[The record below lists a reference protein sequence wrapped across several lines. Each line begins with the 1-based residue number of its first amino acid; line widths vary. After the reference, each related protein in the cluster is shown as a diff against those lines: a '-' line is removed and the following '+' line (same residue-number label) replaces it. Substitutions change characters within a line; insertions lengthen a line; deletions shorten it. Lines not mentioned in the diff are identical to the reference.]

1 MKVKELNSKKMYKEY
16 SIEIPYNDIAD
27 SIDTKIKTI
36 LPTVELPGF
45 RKGKAPLNIVKKKY
59 ENNIIGEV
67 IENIAKK
74 NTKKL
79 LEEKKLKPLRQPK
92 VEITKY
98 EKNNPLE
105 LKLKIDLEPNLKIID
120 FNKLNIKKYEIKIEK
135 KTYEENYNKYI
146 KSQITYSK
154 LKENRPIKIGDKVI
168 VNLKSE
174 NDFVPDFLRKQSN
187 ITLYTESEYQILPDI
202 SKQLIKEGSKI
213 GDIIKKSFDL
223 KEVLKE
229 KNKKLAQF
237 EIEIISIEE
246 KKEIKINKEFLEKYN
261 FKSEN
266 ELKEKVNKNFKTQYE
281 NLLKE
286 IEKKQ
291 LYDLLESK
299 HVFEIPE
306 GIFEEEFNQIW
317 HRVEDAKKN
326 NTLDEDDKKLSDTN
340 LKKRYVDIANRRVKL
355 GILVQKIA
363 QEDSIDITKE
373 ELTNGLLE
381 YASQYSG
388 QEKQIFE
395 FFKKNPAQIESIKAP
410 ILENKVLDSVLK
422 KTIRKNQTITINE
435 FTKLQKETF
444 SIKEM

>member
-1 MKVKELNSKKMYKEY
+1 
-16 SIEIPYNDIAD
+16 
-27 SIDTKIKTI
+27 
-36 LPTVELPGF
+36 
-45 RKGKAPLNIVKKKY
+45 
-59 ENNIIGEV
+59 
-67 IENIAKK
+67 
-74 NTKKL
+74 
-79 LEEKKLKPLRQPK
+79 
-92 VEITKY
+92 
-98 EKNNPLE
+98 
-105 LKLKIDLEPNLKIID
+105 
-120 FNKLNIKKYEIKIEK
+120 
-135 KTYEENYNKYI
+135 
-146 KSQITYSK
+146 
-154 LKENRPIKIGDKVI
+154 
-168 VNLKSE
+168 
-174 NDFVPDFLRKQSN
+174 
-187 ITLYTESEYQILPDI
+187 
-202 SKQLIKEGSKI
+202 
-213 GDIIKKSFDL
+213 
-223 KEVLKE
+223 
-229 KNKKLAQF
+229 
-237 EIEIISIEE
+237 
-246 KKEIKINKEFLEKYN
+246 LEKYN

-281 NLLKE
+281 NLIKE

-317 HRVEDAKKN
+317 NRVENAKKN
-326 NTLDEDDKKLSDTN
+326 NTLDEDDKKLSNTN

-355 GILVQKIA
+355 GILIQKIA

-395 FFKKNPAQIESIKAP
+395 YFKKNPAQIESIKAP

-444 SIKEM
+444 SIKEK